1 MRVKGDKYYELAI
14 KRAAKQIEWDH
25 MFDCQVSSNG
35 KSFGITLYDEYYD
48 AGPGDISDA
57 AGLALA
63 TLHEIHKV
71 LGKYL
76 AMYKTQSDVSTESL
90 SGVMSIRMIEE

>member
-1 MRVKGDKYYELAI
+1 MAVKGDKYYENAI
-14 KRAAKQIEWDH
+14 KRAAKQIKTSH

-35 KSFGITLYDEYYD
+35 ETFGITLYDDYYE
-48 AGPGDISDA
+48 AGSGNIADA
-57 AGLALA
+57 ADLALA

-71 LGKYL
+71 YGKYL
-76 AMYKTQSDVSTESL
+76 AMYKTQSDVSIETL